1 MIRTE
6 NGNTRIE
13 GSVPEVMSDLLMVL
27 RSTKESLVE
36 GGISEEIATELI
48 NIVIADSNK
57 SEEEFRKQADAVSFM
72 KSLLWR

>member
-36 GGISEEIATELI
+36 GGISEERATELI

>member
-27 RSTKESLVE
+27 LSTKESLVE
-36 GGISEEIATELI
+36 GGISEERATELI

>member
-1 MIRTE
+1 
-6 NGNTRIE
+6 
-13 GSVPEVMSDLLMVL
+13 MVL

-36 GGISEEIATELI
+36 GGISEERATGLI

>member
-1 MIRTE
+1 MIRTK

-13 GSVPEVMSDLLMVL
+13 GSVPEVLSDLLMVL

-48 NIVIADSNK
+48 NIVITDSNK